1 MPLVGNPLS
10 LLLGIFLPKLEPKL
24 SPEFQPP
31 SLFGACFLQCYNSSC
46 PMDILA
52 TLNPAQREAVEAI
65 EGPVLILAGPG
76 SGKTRVITHRVAYLV
91 KLCGVSPHH
100 VMAVTFT
107 NKAAREMRERLE
119 QLLGQALEDLT
130 LGTFHAICARIL
142 RRDGKAIGLESSFV
156 IYDED
161 DQLRLMK
168 QVLEEL
174 NLDPKQYAPQA
185 LRSAVSAAKSRL
197 ISPENYAQRVSSY
210 FEEIVQR
217 VYQRYQ
223 ELLSRGQAVDFD
235 DLLMKTVQLFRGH
248 PKILTRY
255 QSRYVHIL
263 VDEFQ
268 DTNIAQ
274 YELMKQLAGKY
285 RNLCVV
291 GDPDQSI
298 YSWRFADLRNIL
310 SFEKDYPE
318 AKVVFLEQNYR
329 STGTILEVASEV
341 ISANILR
348 KPKKLWTKNEDG
360 ALVTVIESY
369 NADEEAQSVIN
380 EIEKLI
386 VREQISLKDCAVMYR
401 VNAQSRALE
410 ETFLRYG
417 VPYKLVGGTR
427 FYQRQEVK
435 DIIAY
440 LRVIRNP
447 QDNVSLTRIINVPG
461 RGIGQKT
468 VNTLQSWAKAH
479 DTSLFEAL
487 KQMSHNSIAGEA
499 KQSLPSRTIQALAGF
514 DALMDKLTARSHEL
528 SLSGL
533 VDEILEHTKY
543 KEYILGKEDGEERWE
558 NIMELRN
565 VASEYNELETGEA
578 LIAFL
583 EKVSLVS
590 DIDELDEKADAVT
603 LITLH
608 QAKGLEFPAVFIVGL
623 EEGILPHRKS
633 FDDPEQMEEERRLC
647 YVGITRA
654 KRRLFLLRSYRRSLF
669 GGSTA
674 NLPSRF
680 LQDVSP
686 HLISPRGLWE
696 ESPIPIASAY
706 SHPLPQPFDNPVL
719 KVGDHV
725 RHSKFGPGIVM
736 NCSPTRDDQE
746 LTVVFEEAGVKKLLA
761 SLAPLEKVEK
771 DFDFSS

>member
-1 MPLVGNPLS
+1 
-10 LLLGIFLPKLEPKL
+10 
-24 SPEFQPP
+24 
-31 SLFGACFLQCYNSSC
+31 
-46 PMDILA
+46 MDILA

-65 EGPVLILAGPG
+65 KGPVLILAGPG

-91 KLCGVSPHH
+91 KLCGVGPHH
-100 VMAVTFT
+100 IMAVTFT

-119 QLLGQALEDLT
+119 QLLGQAVEALT

-161 DQLRLMK
+161 DQVRLMK
-168 QVLEEL
+168 QTLEEL
-174 NLDPKQYAPQA
+174 NLDVKQYAPQA
-185 LRSAVSAAKSRL
+185 LRSTISAAKSHL
-197 ISPENYAQRVSSY
+197 TSFEDYAEWVSSY
-210 FEEIVQR
+210 FEEIVHR

-223 ELLSRGQAVDFD
+223 QLLGQAQAVDFD
-235 DLLMKTVQLFRGH
+235 DLLMKTVQLFRDH
-248 PKILTRY
+248 PQILTRY

-329 STGTILEVASEV
+329 STGTILEVASDV
-341 ISANILR
+341 ISANVLR
-348 KPKKLWTKNEDG
+348 KPKKLWTENEEG
-360 ALVTVIESY
+360 APVTLIESY
-369 NADEEAQSVIN
+369 NAEEEAQCVVN
-380 EIEKLI
+380 EIETLI
-386 VREQISLKDCAVMYR
+386 GQEQISLKDCAVMYR

-410 ETFLRYG
+410 ETFMRYG

-440 LRVIRNP
+440 LRVIHNP
-447 QDNVSLTRIINVPG
+447 QDNVSLTRIINAPG

-468 VNTLQSWAKAH
+468 ISMLQSWAKTH
-479 DTSLFEAL
+479 DISILGAL
-487 KQMSHNSIAGEA
+487 KQISQNVTAGEGR
-499 KQSLPSRTIQALAGF
+499 QSLSPRIVQALAGF
-514 DALMDKLTARSHEL
+514 DALMAEVTDQSREL

-533 VDEILEHTKY
+533 LDEILERTGY
-543 KEYILGKEDGEERWE
+543 RAYIVGKEGGEERWE
-558 NIMELRN
+558 NVLELRS
-565 VASEYNELETGEA
+565 VASEYNELAPEEA
-578 LIAFL
+578 LTAFL

-608 QAKGLEFPAVFIVGL
+608 QAKGLEFPVVFIVGL
-623 EEGILPHRKS
+623 EEGILPHRRS

-654 KRRLFLLRSYRRSLF
+654 KKRLYLLRSYRRNLF
-669 GGSTA
+669 GGSTS
-674 NLPSRF
+674 NPPSRF
-680 LQDVSP
+680 LQDISP
-686 HLISPRGLWE
+686 RLITPRGLWE
-696 ESPIPIASAY
+696 DSATPVGSPALSGN
-706 SHPLPQPFDNPVL
+706 LQPSRRPSSTPAL

-725 RHSKFGPGIVM
+725 HHSKFGPGIVM

-746 LTVVFEEAGVKKLLA
+746 VTVVFEGAGVKKLLA
-761 SLAPLEKVEK
+761 SLAPLDKIEK
-771 DFDFSS
+771 DLDFAA

>member
-1 MPLVGNPLS
+1 
-10 LLLGIFLPKLEPKL
+10 
-24 SPEFQPP
+24 
-31 SLFGACFLQCYNSSC
+31 
-46 PMDILA
+46 MDILA

-65 EGPVLILAGPG
+65 KGPVLILAGPG

-91 KLCGVSPHH
+91 KVCGVSPHH
-100 VMAVTFT
+100 IMAVTFT

-119 QLLGQALEDLT
+119 QLLGQAIEVLT

-142 RRDGKAIGLESSFV
+142 RREGKPIGLESSFV

-174 NLDPKQYAPQA
+174 NLDPKQHAPQA
-185 LRSAVSAAKSRL
+185 LRSAISSAKSRL
-197 ISPENYAQRVSSY
+197 ITPKDYAQRVSSY
-210 FEEIVQR
+210 FEEIVHR

-223 ELLSRGQAVDFD
+223 ELLNQAQAVDFD
-235 DLLMKTVQLFRGH
+235 DLLMKTVQLFQDH
-248 PKILTRY
+248 PNILTRY

-274 YELMKQLAGKY
+274 YELMKQLAAKY

-329 STGTILEVASEV
+329 STKTILEVASDV
-341 ISANILR
+341 ISTNVLR
-348 KPKKLWTKNEDG
+348 KPKKLWTENEDG
-360 ALVTVIESY
+360 AQVTVIESY
-369 NADEEAQSVIN
+369 NAEEEAQSVVS
-380 EIEKLI
+380 EIEKL
-386 VREQISLKDCAVMYR
+386 VSQEQIPLKDCAVMYR
-401 VNAQSRALE
+401 VNAQSRVLE

-427 FYQRQEVK
+427 FYQRQEIK

-440 LRVIRNP
+440 LRVIHNP
-447 QDNVSLTRIINVPG
+447 QDNVSLLRIINVPS

-468 VNTLQSWAKAH
+468 TSTLQSWAKAH
-479 DTSLFEAL
+479 DVSLFEAL
-487 KQMSHNSIAGEA
+487 EEISQNAVANEA
-499 KQSLPSRTIQALAGF
+499 KQALSPHIIQALAGF
-514 DALMDKLTARSHEL
+514 DALMASLTAHSREVGL
-528 SLSGL
+528 SRLL
-533 VDEILEHTKY
+533 DEILEYTRY
-543 KEYILGKEDGEERWE
+543 REYILAKENGEEKWE
-558 NIMELRN
+558 NIAELRN
-565 VASEYNELETGEA
+565 VASEYDELTPTGA
-578 LIAFL
+578 LTSFL

-590 DIDELDEKADAVT
+590 DIDELDERADAVT

-608 QAKGLEFPAVFIVGL
+608 QAKGLEFLAVFIVGL
-623 EEGILPHRKS
+623 EEGILPHRRS
-633 FDDPEQMEEERRLC
+633 FDDPEEMEEERRLC

-654 KRRLFLLRSYRRSLF
+654 KKRLYLLRSYRRNLF

-674 NLPSRF
+674 NPPSRF
-680 LQDVSP
+680 LHDISP
-686 HLISPRGLWE
+686 HLISPKGLWE
-696 ESPIPIASAY
+696 ETLTPIVSRNFSRDFQPSPRPVAS
-706 SHPLPQPFDNPVL
+706 LTL

-725 RHSKFGPGIVM
+725 HHSKFGPGIVM
-736 NCSPTRDDQE
+736 NCSPTKDDQE
-746 LTVVFEEAGVKKLLA
+746 LTVAFEEAGVKKLLV
-761 SLAPLEKVEK
+761 SLAPLEKIEK
-771 DFDFSS
+771 DFGFSP

>member
-1 MPLVGNPLS
+1 
-10 LLLGIFLPKLEPKL
+10 
-24 SPEFQPP
+24 
-31 SLFGACFLQCYNSSC
+31 
-46 PMDILA
+46 MDILA
-52 TLNPAQREAVEAI
+52 TLNSPQREAVEAI

-76 SGKTRVITHRVAYLV
+76 SGKTRVITHRVAYLI
-91 KLCGVSPHH
+91 KTCGISPHNI
-100 VMAVTFT
+100 MAVTFT
-107 NKAAREMRERLE
+107 NKAAREMKERLE
-119 QLLGQALEDLT
+119 QLLGQAVEALT

-142 RRDGKAIGLESSFV
+142 RREGKAIGLDSRFV

-174 NLDPKQYAPQA
+174 NLDPKQYAPQT

-197 ISPENYAQRVSSY
+197 IGPEDYAQRVSSY
-210 FEEIVQR
+210 FEEIVHR
-217 VYQRYQ
+217 VYQKYQ
-223 ELLSRGQAVDFD
+223 ELLSRGQAADFD
-235 DLLMKTVQLFRGH
+235 DLLMKTVQLFQDH

-255 QSRYVHIL
+255 QSRYVHVL

-329 STGTILEVASEV
+329 STKTILEVASDV
-341 ISANILR
+341 ISANALR
-348 KPKKLWTKNEDG
+348 KPKKLWTENEDG
-360 ALVTVIESY
+360 ASVTLIESY
-369 NADEEAQSVIN
+369 NAEEEAQSVVS
-380 EIEKLI
+380 EIEKL
-386 VREQISLKDCAVMYR
+386 VGQGQMSLKDCAVMYR

-440 LRVIRNP
+440 LRLIHNP
-447 QDNVSLTRIINVPG
+447 RDNVSLTRIINVPG

-468 VNTLQSWAKAH
+468 IISLQSWAKEH
-479 DTSLFEAL
+479 GVSLYEAL
-487 KQMSHNSIAGEA
+487 EQVSHNAIAGEA
-499 KQSLPSRTIQALAGF
+499 KQSLPSRPIQALAGF
-514 DALMDKLTARSHEL
+514 AALISKLTAQSHEL
-528 SLSGL
+528 RLSNL
-533 VDEILEHTKY
+533 LDEILEYTKY
-543 KEYILGKEDGEERWE
+543 REYILSKEDGEDRWE
-558 NIMELRN
+558 NIMELKN
-565 VASEYNELETGEA
+565 VAHEYDGLDPAEA
-578 LIAFL
+578 LAEFL

-590 DIDELDEKADAVT
+590 DIDELDEKDNAVT

-633 FDDPEQMEEERRLC
+633 FDDPEEMEEERRLF

-654 KRRLFLLRSYRRSLF
+654 KKRLYLLRSYRRSLF
-669 GGSTA
+669 GGNTA
-674 NLPSRF
+674 NPPSRF
-680 LQDVSP
+680 LKDISP
-686 HLISPRGLWE
+686 HLISLRGLWE
-696 ESPIPIASAY
+696 ESPAPVASPDFNRVSRPSPRPSSASA
-706 SHPLPQPFDNPVL
+706 LR
-719 KVGDHV
+719 VGDHV

-736 NCSPTRDDQE
+736 NCNPTRDDQE
-746 LTVVFEEAGVKKLLA
+746 LTVAFEGAGVKKLLA
-761 SLAPLEKVEK
+761 SLAPLEKIEK

>member
-1 MPLVGNPLS
+1 
-10 LLLGIFLPKLEPKL
+10 
-24 SPEFQPP
+24 
-31 SLFGACFLQCYNSSC
+31 
-46 PMDILA
+46 MDILA

-65 EGPVLILAGPG
+65 KGPVLILAGPG
-76 SGKTRVITHRVAYLV
+76 SGKTKVITHRVAYLV

-100 VMAVTFT
+100 IMAVTFT

-119 QLLGQALEDLT
+119 QLLGQTAEALS

-142 RRDGKAIGLESSFV
+142 RREGKAIGLDSSFV

-174 NLDPKQYAPQA
+174 NLDPKQYAPRA
-185 LRSAVSAAKSRL
+185 LRSAIGAAKSRL
-197 ISPENYAQRVSSY
+197 ISPGGYAQRVSSY
-210 FEEIVQR
+210 FEEIVHR

-223 ELLSRGQAVDFD
+223 QLLSQGRAVDFD
-235 DLLMKTVQLFRGH
+235 DLLMKTVQLFQDH
-248 PKILTRY
+248 PQILNRY

-268 DTNIAQ
+268 DTNIVQ
-274 YELMKQLAGKY
+274 YMLMKQLTGKH

-329 STGTILEVASEV
+329 STKTILEVASDV
-341 ISANILR
+341 ISANVQR
-348 KPKKLWTKNEDG
+348 KPKELWTENEDG
-360 ALVTVIESY
+360 TPVTIIESY
-369 NADEEAQSVIN
+369 NAEEEAQSVVN
-380 EIEKLI
+380 EIEKLT
-386 VREQISLKDCAVMYR
+386 VQEQLPLKDCAVMYR

-417 VPYKLVGGTR
+417 VPYKLIGGTR
-427 FYQRQEVK
+427 FYQRREVK

-440 LRVIRNP
+440 LKLIHNP
-447 QDNVSLTRIINVPG
+447 QDNVSLTRIINVPT
-461 RGIGQKT
+461 RGIGPRTLNQ
-468 VNTLQSWAKAH
+468 LQSWAKAH

-487 KQMSHNSIAGEA
+487 KQVSHPDSVGT
-499 KQSLPSRTIQALAGF
+499 KQALSPRIVQALAGF
-514 DALMDKLTARSHEL
+514 DALISELTAQSHEL
-528 SLSGL
+528 SLSDL
-533 VDEILEHTKY
+533 VNEILKHTRY
-543 KEYILGKEDGEERWE
+543 REYILDKEGGEEKWE
-558 NIMELRN
+558 NIMELRS
-565 VASEYNELETGEA
+565 VAGEYDELDPEEA
-578 LIAFL
+578 LTTFL

-633 FDDPEQMEEERRLC
+633 SDDPEQMEEERRLC

-654 KRRLFLLRSYRRSLF
+654 KKRLYLLRSYHRSLF

-674 NLPSRF
+674 NPPSRF
-680 LQDVSP
+680 LQDISP
-686 HLISPRGLWE
+686 HLIRPRGLWE
-696 ESPIPIASAY
+696 ESPTPVASLDFNRD
-706 SHPLPQPFDNPVL
+706 SQPSPQPLNTLTL
-719 KVGDHV
+719 KIGDHV
-725 RHSKFGPGIVM
+725 CHNKFGPGIVM
-736 NCSPTRDDQE
+736 NCNPTRDDQE
-746 LTVVFEEAGVKKLLA
+746 LTVAFEEVGVKKLLA
-761 SLAPLEKVEK
+761 SLAPLEKIEK
-771 DFDFSS
+771 DSDSSS

>member
-1 MPLVGNPLS
+1 
-10 LLLGIFLPKLEPKL
+10 
-24 SPEFQPP
+24 
-31 SLFGACFLQCYNSSC
+31 
-46 PMDILA
+46 MDILA
-52 TLNPAQREAVEAI
+52 TLNPTQREAVEAI

-91 KLCGVSPHH
+91 KVCGISPHRII
-100 VMAVTFT
+100 AVTFT

-119 QLLGQALEDLT
+119 QLLGQAIEALT
-130 LGTFHAICARIL
+130 LGTFHAICARVL
-142 RRDGKAIGLESSFV
+142 RREGKAIGLESSFV

-161 DQLRLMK
+161 DQLRMVK

-174 NLDPKQYAPQA
+174 GLDPKQYAPQA
-185 LRSAVSAAKSRL
+185 LRSAIGAAKSRL
-197 ISPENYAQRVSSY
+197 ISPEEYAKLVSSY
-210 FEEIVQR
+210 FEEIVHR

-223 ELLSRGQAVDFD
+223 QLLSRGQAVDFD
-235 DLLMKTVQLFRGH
+235 DLLMRTVQLFRDH
-248 PKILTRY
+248 PKILARY
-255 QSRYVHIL
+255 GSRYVHIL

-318 AKVVFLEQNYR
+318 ARVVFLEQNYR
-329 STGTILEVASEV
+329 STKTILEVASDV
-341 ISANILR
+341 ISANVLR
-348 KPKKLWTKNEDG
+348 KPKRLWTENEDG
-360 ALVTVIESY
+360 TPVTVIEGY
-369 NADEEAQSVIN
+369 NAEEEAQSVVN
-380 EIEKLI
+380 EIEKL
-386 VREQISLKDCAVMYR
+386 VNQEQIAFKDCAVMYR
-401 VNAQSRALE
+401 VNAQSRVLE

-440 LRVIRNP
+440 LRVIHNP

-461 RGIGQKT
+461 RGIGHKT
-468 VNTLQSWAKAH
+468 INTMQSWAKAH

-487 KQMSHNSIAGEA
+487 EQISHDAVVGEA
-499 KQSLPSRTIQALAGF
+499 KQSLPSRIVQALAGF
-514 DALMDKLTARSHEL
+514 DALMANLTAQSNKL

-533 VDEILEHTKY
+533 VDEILEHTGY
-543 KEYILGKEDGEERWE
+543 RAYILDKEDGEERWE
-558 NIMELRN
+558 NIMELRG
-565 VASEYNELETGEA
+565 VASEYDEFSPDEA
-578 LIAFL
+578 LTTFL

-590 DIDELDEKADAVT
+590 DIDELDAKTDAVT

-608 QAKGLEFPAVFIVGL
+608 QAKGLEFPTVFIVGL
-623 EEGILPHRKS
+623 EEGILPHRRS
-633 FDDPEQMEEERRLC
+633 FDNPEEMEEERRLC

-654 KRRLFLLRSYRRSLF
+654 KKRLYLLRSYRRSLF

-674 NLPSRF
+674 NPPSRF
-680 LQDVSP
+680 LQDISP
-686 HLISPRGLWE
+686 HRISPRRLWE
-696 ESPIPIASAY
+696 DTPTLVATADVVEHPRV
-706 SHPLPQPFDNPVL
+706 SHRLVGTL
-719 KVGDHV
+719 TLRVGDRVNHN
-725 RHSKFGPGIVM
+725 KFGRGIVM
-736 NCSPTRDDQE
+736 NCSPTKGDQE
-746 LTVVFEEAGVKKLLA
+746 LTVVFEGAGVKKLLA
-761 SLAPLEKVEK
+761 SLAPLEKIEK
-771 DFDFSS
+771 DSDFSS

>member
-1 MPLVGNPLS
+1 
-10 LLLGIFLPKLEPKL
+10 
-24 SPEFQPP
+24 
-31 SLFGACFLQCYNSSC
+31 
-46 PMDILA
+46 MDILA
-52 TLNPAQREAVEAI
+52 TLNPAQREAVGAI

-91 KLCGVSPHH
+91 KLCGVSPHNI
-100 VMAVTFT
+100 MAVTFT
-107 NKAAREMRERLE
+107 NKAAREMRARLE
-119 QLLGQALEDLT
+119 QLLGQAVETLT

-142 RRDGKAIGLESSFV
+142 RREGKAIGLESSFV

-185 LRSAVSAAKSRL
+185 LRSAIGAAKSRL
-197 ISPENYAQRVSSY
+197 ISPQDYAQWVNSY
-210 FEEIVQR
+210 FEEIVHR

-223 ELLSRGQAVDFD
+223 KLLSQGQALDFD
-235 DLLMKTVQLFRGH
+235 DLLMKTVQLFHDH
-248 PKILTRY
+248 PKILNRY
-255 QSRYVHIL
+255 QLKYVHIL

-329 STGTILEVASEV
+329 STKTILEVASDV
-341 ISANILR
+341 ISANVLR
-348 KPKKLWTKNEDG
+348 KPKKLWTENEDG
-360 ALVTVIESY
+360 ASVTVIEGY
-369 NADEEAQSVIN
+369 NAEEEAQSVVS
-380 EIEKLI
+380 EIEKLLSQ
-386 VREQISLKDCAVMYR
+386 EQVFLKDCAVMYR

-417 VPYKLVGGTR
+417 VSYKLVGGTR

-440 LRVIRNP
+440 LRVIHNP

-468 VNTLQSWAKAH
+468 LNTLQSWAKAH

-487 KQMSHNSIAGEA
+487 KQVSHNVTAGEA
-499 KQSLPSRTIQALAGF
+499 KQSLPSRIVQALAGF
-514 DALMDKLTARSHEL
+514 DALMAKLTAQSHKL
-528 SLSGL
+528 ILSGL
-533 VDEILEHTKY
+533 LDEILEHTGY
-543 KEYILGKEDGEERWE
+543 REYILDKEDGEERWE
-558 NIMELRN
+558 NITELRN
-565 VASEYNELETGEA
+565 VASEYNELNPEEA
-578 LIAFL
+578 LAAFL

-608 QAKGLEFPAVFIVGL
+608 QAKGLEFSAVFIVGL

-654 KRRLFLLRSYRRSLF
+654 KKRLYLLRSYRRSLF

-674 NLPSRF
+674 NPPSRF
-680 LQDVSP
+680 LQDISP

-696 ESPIPIASAY
+696 ESPTPVASPDFNRD
-706 SHPLPQPFDNPVL
+706 SQPSPRPSSTLTL

-736 NCSPTRDDQE
+736 NCNPTRDDQE
-746 LTVVFEEAGVKKLLA
+746 LTVAFEEAGVKKLLA
-761 SLAPLEKVEK
+761 SLAPLEKIEK
-771 DFDFSS
+771 DFNFS

>member
-1 MPLVGNPLS
+1 
-10 LLLGIFLPKLEPKL
+10 
-24 SPEFQPP
+24 
-31 SLFGACFLQCYNSSC
+31 
-46 PMDILA
+46 MDILA
-52 TLNPAQREAVEAI
+52 TLNPTQREAVEAI

-91 KLCGVSPHH
+91 QRCGVSPHYI
-100 VMAVTFT
+100 MAVTFT
-107 NKAAREMRERLE
+107 NKAAREMRERLG
-119 QLLGQALEDLT
+119 QLLGQAAEALS
-130 LGTFHAICARIL
+130 LGTFHAICAGIL
-142 RRDGKAIGLESSFV
+142 RREGKAIGLDSSFV

-161 DQLRLMK
+161 DQLSLMK
-168 QVLEEL
+168 QALEEL
-174 NLDPKQYAPQA
+174 NLDPKQYAPKA
-185 LRSAVSAAKSRL
+185 LRSAIGAAKSRL
-197 ISPENYAQRVSSY
+197 IDPKDYAQQISSY
-210 FEEIVQR
+210 FEEIVHR

-223 ELLSRGQAVDFD
+223 QLLSQGRAVDFD
-235 DLLMKTVQLFRGH
+235 DLLMKTVQLFQDH
-248 PKILTRY
+248 PRILNGY
-255 QSRYVHIL
+255 QSKYVHIL

-268 DTNIAQ
+268 DTNIVQ
-274 YELMKQLAGKY
+274 YMLMKQLAGKY

-329 STGTILEVASEV
+329 STKTILEVASGV
-341 ISANILR
+341 ISANVQR

-360 ALVTVIESY
+360 ASVTVIESY
-369 NADEEAQSVIN
+369 SAEEEAQSVVN

-386 VREQISLKDCAVMYR
+386 GQEQISLKDCAVMYR

-427 FYQRQEVK
+427 FYQRREVK

-440 LRVIRNP
+440 LRLINNP
-447 QDNVSLTRIINVPG
+447 QDNVSLSRIINIPV
-461 RGIGQKT
+461 RGIGQR
-468 VNTLQSWAKAH
+468 TLGHLQDWAKTH
-479 DTSLFEAL
+479 DISLFEAL
-487 KQMSHNSIAGEA
+487 KQVSQNVITGEA
-499 KQSLPSRTIQALAGF
+499 KQSLASRIVQALAGF
-514 DALMDKLTARSHEL
+514 DALMIKLTAQSHEL

-533 VDEILEHTKY
+533 LNEILEHTGY
-543 KEYILGKEDGEERWE
+543 REYIMAKENGEEKWE

-565 VASEYNELETGEA
+565 VASEYDELDPEEA
-578 LIAFL
+578 LTAFL

-590 DIDELDEKADAVT
+590 DIDELDEKPDAVT

-608 QAKGLEFPAVFIVGL
+608 QAKGLEFPAVFIVGM
-623 EEGILPHRKS
+623 EEGILPHRRS
-633 FDDPEQMEEERRLC
+633 FDDPEEMEEERRLC

-654 KRRLFLLRSYRRSLF
+654 KERLYLLRSYRRSLF

-674 NLPSRF
+674 NPPSRF
-680 LQDVSP
+680 LQDISP

-696 ESPIPIASAY
+696 ESPTPMASTY
-706 SHPLPQPFDNPVL
+706 SQPSSRPSSALAL

-736 NCSPTRDDQE
+736 NCLPTRDDQE
-746 LTVVFEEAGVKKLLA
+746 LTVAFEEAGVRKLLA
-761 SLAPLEKVEK
+761 SLAPLEKIEK
-771 DFDFSS
+771 HFYFSS

>member
-1 MPLVGNPLS
+1 
-10 LLLGIFLPKLEPKL
+10 
-24 SPEFQPP
+24 
-31 SLFGACFLQCYNSSC
+31 
-46 PMDILA
+46 MDILA

-65 EGPVLILAGPG
+65 KGPVLILAGPG
-76 SGKTRVITHRVAYLV
+76 SGKTKVITHRVAYLI

-100 VMAVTFT
+100 IMAVTFT

-119 QLLGQALEDLT
+119 QLLGQTAEALS

-142 RRDGKAIGLESSFV
+142 RREGKAIGLDSSFV

-174 NLDPKQYAPQA
+174 NLDPKQYAPRA
-185 LRSAVSAAKSRL
+185 LRSAIGAAKSRL
-197 ISPENYAQRVSSY
+197 ISPGGYAQRVSSY
-210 FEEIVQR
+210 FEEIVHR

-223 ELLSRGQAVDFD
+223 QLLSQGRAVDFD
-235 DLLMKTVQLFRGH
+235 DLLMKTVQLFQDH
-248 PKILTRY
+248 PQILNRY

-268 DTNIAQ
+268 DTNIVQ
-274 YELMKQLAGKY
+274 YMLMKQLTGKH

-329 STGTILEVASEV
+329 STKTILEVASDV
-341 ISANILR
+341 ISANVQR
-348 KPKKLWTKNEDG
+348 KPKELWTENEDG
-360 ALVTVIESY
+360 TPVTIIESY
-369 NADEEAQSVIN
+369 NAEEEAQSVVN
-380 EIEKLI
+380 EIEKLT
-386 VREQISLKDCAVMYR
+386 VQEQLPLKDCAVMYR

-417 VPYKLVGGTR
+417 VPYKLIGGTR
-427 FYQRQEVK
+427 FYQRREVK

-440 LRVIRNP
+440 LKLIHNP
-447 QDNVSLTRIINVPG
+447 QDNVSLTRIINVPA
-461 RGIGQKT
+461 RGIGPRTLSQ
-468 VNTLQSWAKAH
+468 LQSWAKAH

-487 KQMSHNSIAGEA
+487 KQVSHPDSVGT
-499 KQSLPSRTIQALAGF
+499 KQALSPRIVQALAGF
-514 DALMDKLTARSHEL
+514 DALISELTAQSHEL
-528 SLSGL
+528 SLSDL
-533 VDEILEHTKY
+533 VNEILKHTRY
-543 KEYILGKEDGEERWE
+543 REYILDKEGGEEKWE
-558 NIMELRN
+558 NIMELRS
-565 VASEYNELETGEA
+565 VAGEYDELDPEETLA
-578 LIAFL
+578 AFL

-633 FDDPEQMEEERRLC
+633 SDDPEQMEEERRLC

-654 KRRLFLLRSYRRSLF
+654 KKRLYLLRSYRRSLF

-674 NLPSRF
+674 NPPSRF
-680 LQDVSP
+680 LQDISP
-686 HLISPRGLWE
+686 HLIRPRGLWE
-696 ESPIPIASAY
+696 ESPTPVASLDFNRD
-706 SHPLPQPFDNPVL
+706 SQPSPQPLNTLTL
-719 KVGDHV
+719 KIGDHV
-725 RHSKFGPGIVM
+725 CHNKFGPGIVM
-736 NCSPTRDDQE
+736 NCNPTRDDQE
-746 LTVVFEEAGVKKLLA
+746 LTVAFEEVGVKKLLA
-761 SLAPLEKVEK
+761 SLAPLEKIEK
-771 DFDFSS
+771 DSDSSS

>member
-1 MPLVGNPLS
+1 
-10 LLLGIFLPKLEPKL
+10 
-24 SPEFQPP
+24 
-31 SLFGACFLQCYNSSC
+31 
-46 PMDILA
+46 MDILA

-65 EGPVLILAGPG
+65 KGPVLILAGPG

-91 KLCGVSPHH
+91 KHCGISPYHI
-100 VMAVTFT
+100 MAVTFT
-107 NKAAREMRERLE
+107 NKAAQEMRDRLE
-119 QLLGQALEDLT
+119 QLLGQAAEPLT

-142 RRDGKAIGLESSFV
+142 RREGKAIDLDSSFV

-161 DQLRLMK
+161 DQLRLTK
-168 QVLEEL
+168 QALEEL
-174 NLDPKQYAPQA
+174 NLDPKQYVPQA
-185 LRSAVSAAKSRL
+185 LRSAISAAKSRL
-197 ISPENYAQRVSSY
+197 ISPKDYAQRVSSY

-223 ELLSRGQAVDFD
+223 ELLSQSQAADFD
-235 DLLMKTVQLFRGH
+235 DLLMKTVQLFQNH
-248 PKILTRY
+248 SQILKRY

-274 YELMKQLAGKY
+274 YELMKQVAGKY

-329 STGTILEVASEV
+329 STKTILEVASDV
-341 ISANILR
+341 ISANVLR
-348 KPKKLWTKNEDG
+348 KPKKLWTENEDG
-360 ALVTVIESY
+360 ARVTVIESY
-369 NADEEAQSVIN
+369 NAEEEAQSVVS

-386 VREQISLKDCAVMYR
+386 SQEQISLKDCAVMYR

-440 LRVIRNP
+440 LRVIHNP

-487 KQMSHNSIAGEA
+487 KQVSHPDSVGT
-499 KQSLPSRTIQALAGF
+499 KQSLSPHIVQSLAGF
-514 DALMDKLTARSHEL
+514 DALISKLTAQSQEL

-543 KEYILGKEDGEERWE
+543 KEYILDKEDGEERWE
-558 NIMELRN
+558 NITELKS
-565 VASEYNELETGEA
+565 VAREYDELSPEEA
-578 LIAFL
+578 LTAFL

-654 KRRLFLLRSYRRSLF
+654 KKRLYLLRSYRRSLF

-680 LQDVSP
+680 LQDISP

-696 ESPIPIASAY
+696 ESPTPVASPDFNRD
-706 SHPLPQPFDNPVL
+706 SQPSPRPLSTLTL

-725 RHSKFGPGIVM
+725 RHSKFGSGIVM
-736 NCSPTRDDQE
+736 NCNATRDDQE
-746 LTVVFEEAGVKKLLA
+746 LTIAFEEAGVKKLLA
-761 SLAPLEKVEK
+761 SLAPLEKIEK

>member
-1 MPLVGNPLS
+1 
-10 LLLGIFLPKLEPKL
+10 
-24 SPEFQPP
+24 
-31 SLFGACFLQCYNSSC
+31 
-46 PMDILA
+46 MDMLA
-52 TLNPAQREAVEAI
+52 TLNPAQKEAVEAI
-65 EGPVLILAGPG
+65 KGPVLILAGPG
-76 SGKTRVITHRVAYLV
+76 SGKTRVITNRVAYLV
-91 KLCGVSPHH
+91 KVCGISPHNI
-100 VMAVTFT
+100 MAVTFT
-107 NKAAREMRERLE
+107 NKAAREMRERLK
-119 QLLGQALEDLT
+119 QLLGQAIEALT

-142 RRDGKAIGLESSFV
+142 RREGEAIGLASSFV

-161 DQLRLMK
+161 DQLRLVK

-174 NLDPKQYAPQA
+174 NLDTKQYAPQT
-185 LRSAVSAAKSRL
+185 LRSTVSAAKSRL
-197 ISPENYAQRVSSY
+197 TSPEDYAVRVSSY
-210 FEEIVQR
+210 FEEIVHR

-223 ELLSRGQAVDFD
+223 QLLKQGQAVDFD
-235 DLLMKTVQLFRGH
+235 DLLMKTVQLFRDH
-248 PKILTRY
+248 PRILTRY

-268 DTNIAQ
+268 DTNVAQ

-329 STGTILEVASEV
+329 STKTILEVASDV
-341 ISANILR
+341 ISANVLR

-360 ALVTVIESY
+360 ASVAVIESY
-369 NADEEAQSVIN
+369 SAEEEAQSVVS
-380 EIEKLI
+380 EIEKL
-386 VREQISLKDCAVMYR
+386 VNQEQVSLKDCAVMYR

-440 LRVIRNP
+440 LKVIHNP
-447 QDNVSLTRIINVPG
+447 QDNVNLLRIINVPG

-468 VNTLQSWAKAH
+468 ISSLQSCAKEH
-479 DTSLFEAL
+479 DISLFSAL
-487 KQMSHNSIAGEA
+487 KQLSHNAVAGEA
-499 KQSLPSRTIQALAGF
+499 RQSLPSRAIQALAGF
-514 DALMDKLTARSHEL
+514 DALMGEFSAHSHQL
-528 SLSGL
+528 SLAGL
-533 VDEILEHTKY
+533 LDEILEHTGY
-543 KEYILGKEDGEERWE
+543 RAYIQNKEAGEERWE

-565 VASEYNELETGEA
+565 VVSEYDELDTEEA
-578 LIAFL
+578 LTAFL

-608 QAKGLEFPAVFIVGL
+608 QAKGLEFPVVFIVGL
-623 EEGILPHRKS
+623 EEGILPHRRS
-633 FDDPEQMEEERRLC
+633 FDDPEEMEEERRLC

-654 KRRLFLLRSYRRSLF
+654 KKRLYLLRSYRRNLF
-669 GGSTA
+669 GASTA
-674 NLPSRF
+674 NPPSRF
-680 LQDVSP
+680 LQDISP
-686 HLISPRGLWE
+686 HLITPRRLREESLTPVANPYPQPSPRTVATLT
-696 ESPIPIASAY
+696 
-706 SHPLPQPFDNPVL
+706 V

-736 NCSPTRDDQE
+736 SCSPTRDDQE
-746 LTVVFEEAGVKKLLA
+746 LTVAFEAGGVKKLLA
-761 SLAPLEKVEK
+761 SLAPLERIDKGLG
-771 DFDFSS
+771 FSS